1 MFSALN
7 NRLQPASVLAGTEPR
22 QWPAAGLEPW
32 PSVPP
37 AGNAVQVELLGQSAQ
52 LQRVT
57 LAADHLWGYWPQRQ
71 SWLLAPASTISRL
84 QFQQLPNKTLPLVE
98 RNHESLA
105 WRVGLLN
112 GASVKVFDSA
122 NQAWRP
128 IGVVEVAGCWVRSG
142 TDDSWLNLSAAVV
155 LFPASPPI
163 DTSPPACE

>member
-7 NRLQPASVLAGTEPR
+7 NRLQPASVLAGTETR
-22 QWPAAGLEPW
+22 QFPAAGLAPL

-37 AGNAVQVELLGQSAQ
+37 ACNAVQVELLGQSTQ

-57 LAADHLWGYWPQRQ
+57 MAADHLWGYWPQRQ
-71 SWLLAPASTISRL
+71 SWLLAPTTTISRL

-105 WRVGLLN
+105 WRLGLLN
-112 GASVKVFDSA
+112 GVSVKVFDNA

-128 IGVVEVAGCWVRSG
+128 VGVVEVSGCWIRCG
-142 TDDSWLNLSAAVV
+142 TDDSWLNLCGAV
-155 LFPASPPI
+155 LLIEASQP
-163 DTSPPACE
+163 TCE